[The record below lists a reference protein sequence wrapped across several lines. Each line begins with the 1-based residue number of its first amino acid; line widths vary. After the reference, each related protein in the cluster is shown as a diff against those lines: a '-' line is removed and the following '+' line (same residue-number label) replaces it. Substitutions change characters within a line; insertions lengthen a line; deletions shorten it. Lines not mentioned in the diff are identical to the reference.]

1 MDNASKKYNSCKS
14 NYLREWDDIRQR
26 VKKGLKNLGHDIVFT
41 MKEKGEN
48 DEG

>member
-1 MDNASKKYNSCKS
+1 MEKENDCRKLSYI
-14 NYLREWDDIRQR
+14 REWDDIRQR
-26 VKKGLKNLGHDIVFT
+26 VKKGLKNLGHDIVLT